1 MAKIRVHEL
10 AKELDVQNKDIL
22 SFLQGKGVEA
32 KAAQSSVDEDAARL
46 VRKAFGGGAPSG
58 DAKAAAPSKREPE
71 KEPLRKPGAEAKA
84 KEPSRKPEGEAR
96 ESPGQPSSGRGP
108 GGPEAGREGTEKKT
122 IKPEMKSEI
131 KSEIKSDKKELEK
144 KELEKKVTGK
154 EEAVKQETVKQ
165 AKNAAD
171 TPKKKLIIVSNP
183 QYSEMKEQRSGQGG
197 NGRRQGGQ
205 GNQGGQNSQNN
216 QNRRQGGQGNQ
227 NGQNRSQ
234 GGQNR
239 SQGGQNR
246 GQGGRGR
253 TQASAP
259 VRQPIRPLTPPSPTP
274 AVQMVPPKPQ
284 TKAPRPEPA
293 ENRQTQAVRE
303 AEQQVKK
310 TEAARAE
317 MPANDRPQ
325 GDRVQND
332 RPANDRAQNDRPRND
347 RPQGDRPREE
357 RGDRPRDDR
366 YQGDRPRNDRPREDR
381 GDRSRNDRP
390 QGDRPRNDRYQGGGQ
405 DRPARDGRYQGGRGQ
420 DGRDGRGQGGYQGG
434 RGQDGRDGRGQGSYQ
449 GGSGRTGQYQS
460 RGGDGQNARTQGDRQ
475 NGYQRGGRP
484 GMGGAP
490 GERRGPGGGPGG
502 SRGFN
507 GAPRDGRGNGG
518 PGGGFRDN
526 KPGKGF
532 GGESPAKDMEKKR
545 EEEKRR
551 ASSQEKGK
559 RSRKD
564 HIYEE
569 DEALKNKPGRFIRP
583 EKKKE
588 DAAEEVIKVITLPET
603 ITIKEFAEKM
613 KVQPSA
619 IVKKL
624 FLEGKIVTVNQEI
637 SYEDAEN
644 IAMEHDILCE
654 KEVKVDVIEELLKEG
669 EEDEASLVE
678 RPPVI
683 CVMGHVDHGKTS
695 LLDTIRKTNVTDR
708 EAGGIT
714 QHIGAYT
721 VNVSGRKITFLDTP
735 GHEAF
740 TAMRMRGANST
751 DIAILVVAADDG
763 VMPQTIEAISHAK
776 AAGTEIVVAVN
787 KIDKPSANIERVK
800 QELTEYELIATDWG
814 GNTEFVPVSAKSGQG
829 IEELLETILL
839 TADIMELKANPNRRA
854 RGLVIE
860 AELDKGRGPVATVL
874 VQKGTLHVGD
884 FISAG
889 ACYGKVRAMI
899 DDKGRRVKE
908 ATPSMPVEILGLS
921 DVPTAGEVFLAH
933 ENDKTAKSY
942 AETYLAQNKEK
953 MLEETKSKM
962 SLDDL
967 FSQIKEGNLKELN
980 LIVKADVQGSVEA
993 VKQSLVK
1000 LSNEEV
1006 VVKCIH
1012 GGVGAVNESDVTLAS
1027 ASNAIIIGFNVR
1039 PDTTAK
1045 ATAEREGVDMRLY
1058 KVIYQAIED
1067 VEAAMKGMLD
1077 PVFEEKVLGHAEI
1090 RQIFKASQ
1098 IGNIAGSYVLDGV
1111 FQRGCKIRITREGS
1125 QIYEGALASLKRFK
1139 DDVKEVKEGFE
1150 CGLVFEGFD
1159 QIQEMDMVEA
1169 YVMVEVPR

>member
-122 IKPEMKSEI
+122 IKPEM

-381 GDRSRNDRP
+381 CDRSRNDRP

-551 ASSQEKGK
+551 ASSQEKSK
-559 RSRKD
+559 RSKKD

-569 DEALKNKPGRFIRP
+569 DEAVKNRPGRFIRP

-588 DAAEEVIKVITLPET
+588 EAAEEVIKVIVLPER
-603 ITIKEFAEKM
+603 ITIKDLADKM
-613 KVQPSA
+613 KLPPA
-619 IVKKL
+619 MLVKKL

-967 FSQIKEGNLKELN
+967 FSQIKEGSLKELN